1 MKGRER
7 MKRVLLIAIVALVLV
22 AALLLAMPQT
32 KKEAPADPTPDC
44 VSSFMKGWAINFVD
58 DMLTPCAPS
67 WKAQQSNP
75 ELQMFQLMA
84 NRTAA
89 AWNIGQPAKDG
100 DALIYP
106 VDVLLRRNNVTQDG
120 WQRFTLRVVTENG
133 EQYVIPDGIAACEP
147 VKAPKNYVTP

>member
-1 MKGRER
+1 
-7 MKRVLLIAIVALVLV
+7 MKRYLVMAIVALVLV
-22 AALLLAMPQT
+22 AAILLGASLL
-32 KKEAPADPTPDC
+32 KKEEPAEPAPDC
-44 VSSFMKGWAINFVD
+44 LTRFMKGWSINFVD
-58 DMLTPCAPS
+58 DMLAPCAPS

-75 ELQMFQLMA
+75 ELQLFQLMA

-89 AWNIGQPAKDG
+89 GWAVGQPETEG
-100 DALIYP
+100 DALVYP
-106 VDVLLRRNNVTQDG
+106 VDVLLRCNNVTQDG

>member
-1 MKGRER
+1 
-7 MKRVLLIAIVALVLV
+7 MKRYLVMAIVALVLV
-22 AALLLAMPQT
+22 AAILLGASLL
-32 KKEAPADPTPDC
+32 KKEEPAEPAPDC
-44 VSSFMKGWAINFVD
+44 LTRFMKGWSINFVD
-58 DMLTPCAPS
+58 DMLAPCAPS

-75 ELQMFQLMA
+75 ELQLFRLMA

-89 AWNIGQPAKDG
+89 GWAIGQPETEG
-100 DALIYP
+100 DALVYP
-106 VDVLLRRNNVTQDG
+106 VDVLLRSDNVTQDG

>member
-1 MKGRER
+1 
-7 MKRVLLIAIVALVLV
+7 MKRYLVMAIVALVLV
-22 AALLLAMPQT
+22 AAILLGASLL
-32 KKEAPADPTPDC
+32 KKEEPAEPAPDC
-44 VSSFMKGWAINFVD
+44 LTRFMKGWSINFVD
-58 DMLTPCAPS
+58 DMLAPCAPS

-75 ELQMFQLMA
+75 ELQLFRLMA

-89 AWNIGQPAKDG
+89 GWAIGQPETEG
-100 DALIYP
+100 DALVYP
-106 VDVLLRRNNVTQDG
+106 VDVLLRCNNVTQDG